1 MNEAPGE
8 TFDYI
13 IVGGGTA
20 GCVLANRLTASGRHS
35 VLLLEA
41 GDEARSIWTT
51 IPAGFSKLLT
61 NPDYNWRFKTEPEE
75 ATHNRSF
82 PVPRG
87 KGLGGSTLINGM
99 IYVRGQR
106 QDYDGWAQRGCTGWG
121 FDDVLPYF
129 EKLED
134 YDGPANP
141 SPASGGPLSLT
152 QVAERPVVAE
162 AFIAAA
168 EAAGH
173 PRNPNYN
180 AERQDGFGY
189 YQVNQRTAVASV
201 RLMLISS
208 RS

>member
-75 ATHNRSF
+75 RRRITASF
-82 PVPRG
+82 PCRAGRG
-87 KGLGGSTLINGM
+87 SAALRLSTG
-99 IYVRGQR
+99 
-106 QDYDGWAQRGCTGWG
+106 
-121 FDDVLPYF
+121 
-129 EKLED
+129 
-134 YDGPANP
+134 
-141 SPASGGPLSLT
+141 
-152 QVAERPVVAE
+152 
-162 AFIAAA
+162 
-168 EAAGH
+168 
-173 PRNPNYN
+173 
-180 AERQDGFGY
+180 
-189 YQVNQRTAVASV
+189 
-201 RLMLISS
+201 
-208 RS
+208 

>member
-1 MNEAPGE
+1 
-8 TFDYI
+8 
-13 IVGGGTA
+13 
-20 GCVLANRLTASGRHS
+20 
-35 VLLLEA
+35 
-41 GDEARSIWTT
+41 
-51 IPAGFSKLLT
+51 
-61 NPDYNWRFKTEPEE
+61 
-75 ATHNRSF
+75 
-82 PVPRG
+82 
-87 KGLGGSTLINGM
+87 M

-134 YDGPANP
+134 YDGPAK
-141 SPASGGPLSLT
+141 SLHVSGGPLSLT

-189 YQVNQRTAVASV
+189 YQVNQRNGRRVSAADAYPKPIVNRKNLSMRRARMCCVSTWTMAA
-201 RLMLISS
+201 
-208 RS
+208 RSE